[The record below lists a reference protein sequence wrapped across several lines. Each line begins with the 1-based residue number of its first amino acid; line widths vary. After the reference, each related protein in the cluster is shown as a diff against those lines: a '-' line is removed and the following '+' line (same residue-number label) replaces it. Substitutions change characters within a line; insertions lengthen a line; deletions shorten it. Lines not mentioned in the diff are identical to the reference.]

1 MAMMRDQDAI
11 LSLFEMSIDKR
22 IPLTKE
28 SFDKHVKAQGKS
40 IQALSASALWFADC
54 PYQLVRVTQSMIR
67 NREVVGMS
75 MAGLMSNAIGW
86 FKGDTTHHS
95 ERRFA
100 MVKRNIILDELVME
114 GLNAMESC
122 QYRDAPLFH
131 NLNHLRL
138 CDGALD
144 MNNDTPRHCDIAS
157 LAKVLRFY
165 CHWFKKSRDVT
176 FVEICEIVTLR
187 LLSRHECIL
196 AANCL
201 IEPFFQLENCDV
213 SSAILLMYALSGV
226 SVAYWYLD
234 PDLFLKWKDYTMARR
249 KLVEYNG
256 RLPSPFQKLK
266 NRLFGDLRSCCQFP
280 DGVAGI
286 IGSCLGL

>member
-1 MAMMRDQDAI
+1 
-11 LSLFEMSIDKR
+11 
-22 IPLTKE
+22 
-28 SFDKHVKAQGKS
+28 
-40 IQALSASALWFADC
+40 
-54 PYQLVRVTQSMIR
+54 MIR

-75 MAGLMSNAIGW
+75 VAGLISNVIGW
-86 FKGDTTHHS
+86 FRDDTSHHPIFMF
-95 ERRFA
+95 EKA
-100 MVKRNIILDELVME
+100 KRNIMCDELVME

-122 QYRDAPLFH
+122 QDRDAPLFH

-138 CDGALD
+138 SDDALD
-144 MNNDTPRHCDIAS
+144 IYTSNAPRHCDIKS
-157 LAKVLRFY
+157 LAKILKFY

-176 FVEICEIVTLR
+176 FIEICEIVTLR

-196 AANCL
+196 AANFL
-201 IEPFFQLENCDV
+201 VDPFSPRQNCNV

-234 PDLFLKWKDYTMARR
+234 PVLFLKWKDYTMARR